1 MRYLTL
7 IGFAICR
14 FSFAQIA
21 NSPMSISNIPT
32 AFTQEWINTSP
43 IQFNQ
48 ASTCVLGISHQAY
61 FLGTDLSQ
69 STISFAQQSKINRF
83 TAMLLRDGSPD
94 LSYNVGTAGFSKK
107 LSDEITAGLGGI
119 ASHTNFTD
127 HSQFNFGYQ
136 IFGSFKVVKN
146 GQFSV
151 FYQKIGATNIQS
163 LSYNYGFQR
172 TLFSGSVKFE
182 NLQPTFEASAG
193 FSLNQKIHINTII
206 GNGPYVAG
214 LSILYRAQNLVIT
227 GKLAY
232 HYNQMGYR
240 PTIYIYYVLHEQK
253 SENDDGGL
261 DVVRK
266 GKRTD

>member
-21 NSPMSISNIPT
+21 NSPMSISNVPT
-32 AFTQEWINTSP
+32 AFTQEWVNTSP
-43 IQFNQ
+43 VQFNQ
-48 ASTCVLGISHQAY
+48 TESSLIGISHQAY

-69 STISFAQQSKINRF
+69 TSIYFAQQTKLNRF
-83 TAMLLRDGSPD
+83 TAMMLKDGSPD
-94 LSYNVGTAGFSKK
+94 LSYNHGNIGFSKK
-107 LSDEITAGLGGI
+107 ISEEITLGIGGI
-119 ASHTNFTD
+119 TSHTKFTNE
-127 HSQFNFGYQ
+127 SQFNLGYQ

-151 FYQKIGATNIQS
+151 FYQKIGATQIQS
-163 LSYNYGFQR
+163 LSYNYQNQR
-172 TLFSGSVKFE
+172 TLYSGSVKFE

-193 FSLNQKIHINTII
+193 FPLHEKIYINTII

-214 LSILYRAQNLVIT
+214 LSIFYKTKNLVLS

-232 HYNQMGYR
+232 HYNQLGYR
-240 PTIYIYYVLHEQK
+240 PTIYIYYVLQEQK
-253 SENDDGGL
+253 SDDGGGL

-266 GKRTD
+266 RKRTD